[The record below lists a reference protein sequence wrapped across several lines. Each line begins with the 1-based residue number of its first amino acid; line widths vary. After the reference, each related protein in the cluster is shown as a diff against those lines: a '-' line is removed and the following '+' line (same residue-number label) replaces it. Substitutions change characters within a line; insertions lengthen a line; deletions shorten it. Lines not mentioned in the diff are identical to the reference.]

1 MRRINHGPLLIL
13 AAASLLVAAAPAPQI
28 PVAGQVDPASLG
40 LMQGAPPPPEKQVT
54 LGNATDP
61 RNLRWSMRNVQRL
74 QPVARIWRGDQAVRP
89 LPRRTVNLDGLPIPQ
104 TAIGPITLDR
114 YLEIA
119 GADAFVVL
127 HRGRVV
133 HERYFA
139 GMQPHEWHSLN
150 SMSKSLVGLLIG
162 ELIASK
168 EIDPDALASRYVP
181 ELAGSAVGDA
191 RIADLL
197 DMLVQYQFGENEAH
211 RLGLQTAA
219 LQAFGTL
226 PRPKDYSG
234 PNGIYELLRT
244 ARSTGPTGQF
254 RYDNGNTEALA
265 WVLQRI
271 TGKDFATL
279 VSERI
284 WQPMGA
290 TSDAMVALDPTGA
303 PNTSGG
309 VIATAMDL
317 ARLGELV
324 RNHGRANGRQVLDA
338 GMIRQLF
345 AGGSRSAFAASQQAR
360 ILSNHSYHN
369 QWWVRHDGTGAIY
382 ARGQFG
388 QTIYIAPAD
397 ELVIVQLSSYP
408 VPGRADAPLQFAAY
422 DAIAAKLRT
431 K

>member
-1 MRRINHGPLLIL
+1 MRRMIKSPLLAL
-13 AAASLLVAAAPAPQI
+13 AASLLVAAAPAPQI
-28 PVAGQVDPASLG
+28 PVAGQVDPASQG
-40 LMQGAPPPPEKQVT
+40 LMEGAPPPPDKQIT
-54 LGNATDP
+54 LGNATEP
-61 RNLRWSMRNVQRL
+61 QNLRWSMRNVQRL
-74 QPVARIWRGDQAVRP
+74 QPVARIWRGNNATKP
-89 LPRRTVNLDGLPIPQ
+89 LKRQTVNLDGLPIPE
-104 TAIGPITLDR
+104 TVIGPITLDR

-119 GADAFVVL
+119 GADALVVL
-127 HRGRVV
+127 YRGRLV
-133 HERYFA
+133 HERYYA
-139 GMQPHEWHSLN
+139 GMRPHDWHSLN
-150 SMSKSLVGLLIG
+150 SMSKSIVGLLVG

-168 EIDPDALASRYVP
+168 QVDPYALASRYVP
-181 ELAGSAVGDA
+181 ELAGSAVGEA
-191 RIADLL
+191 RIRDLL
-197 DMLVQYQFGENEAH
+197 DMLVQYQFGSNQAH
-211 RLGLQTAA
+211 TLGLQTAA

-244 ARSTGPTGQF
+244 ARSTGPTGHF
-254 RYDNGNTEALA
+254 RYDNGNTETLA
-265 WVLQRI
+265 WVLQRV

-290 TSDAMVALDPTGA
+290 ESDAMVALDPTGA

-324 RNHGRANGRQVLDA
+324 RNHGRANGRQVLNA
-338 GMIRQLF
+338 EMIKQLF
-345 AGGSRSAFAASQQAR
+345 AGGSREAFAASQNAR
-360 ILSNHSYHN
+360 FLSTHSYHN
-369 QWWVRHDGTGAIY
+369 QWWVRHDGSGAIY

-408 VPGRADAPLQFAAY
+408 VPGRVDAPLQFAAY